1 MTSAEFITSKKWMT
15 VTVLFYSDDDLFV
28 LKSKVLIDQ
37 PLSEVGRPI
46 FEERFRK
53 EKIIIAVLK
62 GEVEVINTLGQRFE
76 QQNEVLQKVVNY
88 E

>member
-1 MTSAEFITSKKWMT
+1 MTSARTMT
-15 VTVLFYSDDDLFV
+15 VTVLFYSDDDLLC
-28 LKSKVLIDQ
+28 LKSKVLLDQ

-46 FEERFRK
+46 FTDKFRK

-76 QQNEVLQKVVNY
+76 QEHQVLKKAVNHG
-88 E
+88 